1 MKAILLVSSISLLCS
16 CASVQR
22 STILGAAI
30 GGTTI
35 GFAGSMMSGDQHR
48 ARGAI
53 VGSLV
58 GASIGGVI
66 GYLAYKSTER
76 SDLEKA
82 ASVNSSSANAPLL
95 TSPKVRRVWVPAK
108 IEGEKYIDGH
118 YMFVIEKTS
127 GWSN

>member
-1 MKAILLVSSISLLCS
+1 MKYILLVSSISYLCS

-22 STILGAAI
+22 STILGAALGGVSI
-30 GGTTI
+30 GA
-35 GFAGSMMSGDQHR
+35 AGSMIAGDQHR
-48 ARGAI
+48 ERGVV
-53 VGSLV
+53 VGSV
-58 GASIGGVI
+58 IGATLGGVI
-66 GYLAYKSTER
+66 GYLAYKSKDR
-76 SDLEKA
+76 NDVEKA
-82 ASVNSSSANAPLL
+82 ASLNPLSPNTPLL